1 MSAPILDS
9 RLHQSPSLWKY
20 TVTDVQGSPIFPCSF
35 LTSNVTPSI
44 GNRNEER
51 TYPNALPAG
60 QRVHLVSSL
69 FPSVDW
75 SGVELGKPLPA
86 SLRAELEAQG
96 GDVMVS
102 FPPNEAAVLRKYRK
116 W

>member
-1 MSAPILDS
+1 MENLLIDISKYDTPLL
-9 RLHQSPSLWKY
+9 LHDLIEES
-20 TVTDVQGSPIFPCSF
+20 
-35 LTSNVTPSI
+35 
-44 GNRNEER
+44 RNEER
-51 TYPNALPAG
+51 TYPNALPAE

-69 FPSVDW
+69 FPSLDW
-75 SGVELGKPLPA
+75 SGVNLGEPLPA

>member
-1 MSAPILDS
+1 MENLLIDLSKYDTALL
-9 RLHQSPSLWKY
+9 LHDLIEES
-20 TVTDVQGSPIFPCSF
+20 
-35 LTSNVTPSI
+35 
-44 GNRNEER
+44 RNEER

-69 FPSVDW
+69 FPSIDW
-75 SGVELGKPLPA
+75 SGVELGEPLPA
-86 SLRAELEAQG
+86 SLRSELETQG

-102 FPPNEAAVLRKYRK
+102 VPPNEAAVLRKYRN